1 MTRAL
6 TLVETVAATA
16 LLALV
21 VAACVPLLVSARR
34 DLDAAH
40 VSTDREHHREMSN
53 AVDELLTQRPRL
65 VRQLLDQPTGLPVQW
80 ELGDRTYAAHAT
92 VRAQSTADG
101 KSLRSSHAWIVFETD
116 GVEIARWAR
125 LPNPPTTPTPR
136 TTPTPLT
143 PLQPE
148 NSP

>member
-34 DLDAAH
+34 DLDAAR
-40 VSTDREHHREMSN
+40 VSTDREHRREMSN

-65 VRQLLDQPTGLPVQW
+65 VRELLDQPTGLPVQW
-80 ELGDRTYAAHAT
+80 QLDDRTYAAHTT
-92 VRAQSTADG
+92 VRAQSTADA
-101 KSLRSSHAWIVFETD
+101 KSLRSSHAWIVFQTY
-116 GVEIARWAR
+116 GVEIARWSR
-125 LPNPPTTPTPR
+125 LPNPPNPP
-136 TTPTPLT
+136 
-143 PLQPE
+143 QPE